1 LSNGDGVTDFMK
13 LNISISVAAILM
25 TGQTYYA
32 QPKPSVTPTP
42 PIVTITSTL
51 PGDPRVR
58 REQAYAKLLE
68 GQRYVWNTGRL
79 QTQAGKTNAMKLAK
93 AAFQKAVDLDS
104 SLAEGYTA
112 LAELA
117 VGVAPIDIEESI
129 RLATTAT
136 KIEPDNFGGH
146 RMLARLYTVKSRLNN
161 GPVDPA
167 FAAKAVEEW
176 KQITRLDPRNAEG
189 WAFLSAFTTGK
200 NQASEQIEMLRN
212 WISSASPLDVQF
224 YGRVMGQEASLS
236 PESATLK
243 LGAALM
249 KAGRNKEAVET
260 LSTVIADDAN
270 NAEAISLL
278 GEAIE
283 SSELSAAAAAIEG
296 LQQAVYAN
304 PANVSLVDM
313 LARLQNRTGHFDDA
327 VKLLKT
333 SADKTA
339 KTDAPAASALLVSL
353 GDLYIEKDRYNEA
366 AESFENSL
374 VLRGVAINQQIA
386 GEDREFVIYVFEKL
400 IQTYKLSDRLRD
412 VRAVIERA
420 RTLFGKEDLFADR
433 QLISFYRS
441 TGNKTEALAAT
452 RAVRERLPKD
462 NSFIRLEATL
472 LAETGK
478 VDSAVALIRAGMIG
492 KTPATG
498 SVPDANSGTISVQVA
513 PYDAFSNHLFISN
526 LYSKANRAKEAAD
539 SANDAFASALG
550 SERKQIAKLTL
561 ASAQQLGGDF
571 KGAETTL
578 RDILKQTPGNPI
590 ALNNLGYFLVERD
603 ERIPEAVDLIQ
614 QALKVDPRNPSY
626 LDSLG
631 WAFFKLCK
639 FDDAEK
645 FLKDAARLDADSSTI
660 QEHLGDVYFKKQNS
674 ALAKASW
681 EKALKLAWDEADI
694 DRLKKKLK
702 N

>member
-1 LSNGDGVTDFMK
+1 MP
-13 LNISISVAAILM
+13 SVAAI
-25 TGQTYYA
+25 TA
-32 QPKPSVTPTP
+32 
-42 PIVTITSTL
+42 TS
-51 PGDPRVR
+51 PGDPRIR
-58 REQAYAKLLE
+58 REQAFAKLLE
-68 GQRYVWNTGRL
+68 GQRHIWNTERL
-79 QTQAGKTNAMKLAK
+79 QTQAGKANALKLAK
-93 AAFQKAVDLDS
+93 AAFQKSVELDA
-104 SLAEGYTA
+104 SLAESYTA

-117 VGVAPIDIEESI
+117 VGTAPIDIEESI
-129 RLATTAT
+129 RLAMTAT

-161 GPVDPA
+161 GPVDLA
-167 FAAKAVEEW
+167 FAARAVEEW
-176 KQITRLDPRNAEG
+176 RHITRLDPRNAEG
-189 WAFLSAFTTGK
+189 WAFLSAF
-200 NQASEQIEMLRN
+200 ASDNSQVAEQIEMLRN
-212 WISSASPLDVQF
+212 WIASASPLDVQF
-224 YGRVMGQEASLS
+224 YGRIMGQDASLT
-236 PESATLK
+236 PETATLR

-249 KAGRNKEAVET
+249 KAGRNREAVET

-283 SSELSAAAAAIEG
+283 SAELPAAAAAIEG
-296 LQQAVYAN
+296 LQQAVFAN

-333 SADKTA
+333 SSEKMV
-339 KTDAPAASALLVSL
+339 KTDAPAAASFLVSL
-353 GDLYIEKDRYNEA
+353 GDLYLEKDSYSEA
-366 AESFENSL
+366 AESFENAL
-374 VLRGVAINQQIA
+374 LLRGVTANLLLA
-386 GEDREFVIYVFEKL
+386 GEDREFVMYVFEKL
-400 IQTYKLSDRLRD
+400 IQTYKLADRPCD
-412 VRAVIERA
+412 VRPVIERA
-420 RTLFGKEDLFADR
+420 RAVFGKEDLFADR

-441 TGNKTEALAAT
+441 TGNKVEALAAT

-478 VDSAVALIRAGMIG
+478 VDSAVALIRADMIG

-498 SVPDANSGTISVQVA
+498 TVPDANSGTISVQVV

-526 LYSKANRAKEAAD
+526 LYSKANRAKEAAAA
-539 SANDAFASALG
+539 ANDAFASALG

-590 ALNNLGYFLVERD
+590 ALNNLGYFLVERN
-603 ERIPEAVDLIQ
+603 ERIPEAVNLIQ

-631 WAFFKLCK
+631 WAFFKLGK
-639 FDDAEK
+639 LDDAEK
-645 FLKDAARLDADSSTI
+645 FLKDAARLDSDSSTI
-660 QEHLGDVYFKKQNS
+660 HEHLGDVYFKKQNLS
-674 ALAKASW
+674 LARASW
-681 EKALKLAWDEADI
+681 DKALKLAWDEAGI

-702 N
+702 I